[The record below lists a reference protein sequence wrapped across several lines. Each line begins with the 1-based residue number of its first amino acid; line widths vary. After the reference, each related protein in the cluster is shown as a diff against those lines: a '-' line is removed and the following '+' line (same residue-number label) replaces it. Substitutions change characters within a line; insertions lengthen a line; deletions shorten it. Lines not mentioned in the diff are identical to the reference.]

1 MSDTSLANK
10 AIIRRLRHVSPIWL
24 VPIVA
29 AFIGLWLI
37 YVTLSNQGPL
47 ITLTMANA
55 EGIVAGKTM
64 IKARSVEVGTVQT
77 VRLSEDLTHVV
88 VTARMAVDTDEL
100 LREDSQLWVVKP
112 RIERQGI
119 SGLGTLLSGS
129 YIELLPGKSE
139 KYRSRFSV
147 LDAPPIAQA
156 DEKGLRVRLISL
168 QSRGLSE
175 GDPVMYRGYT
185 VGRVEQ
191 THFSTGDRRMEY
203 QLFISA
209 PYDALVTS
217 NVRFWMNGGV
227 RFEASAE
234 GVKMETGSLES
245 IVRGGIS
252 FDVPKGWNLGKAV
265 KSGQQFTLYSDESSS
280 STREYE
286 RYIDYVL
293 LFDDSVRGLKEG
305 APVEYRGIRIGT
317 VLDVPFQISDSQ
329 LLGGVAGAI
338 PVRIRIEQDRFD
350 DESSD
355 RALTELSR
363 DIEQQIRKG
372 LRASL
377 KTGNLL
383 TGALYVDF
391 NLIADAPRASGY
403 GQFGEFHTIP
413 TVSGGLARIELQ
425 ANRLLTKLNAL
436 PMENTMA
443 NLDSMLKE
451 SKNSFAAMREL
462 STNLN
467 KLAQQPSSQQLP
479 KELTKAMQELQKTL
493 QSFSSGSPAYT
504 DLNHSLE
511 SLNSLLRELKPV
523 VRTVNDKPNALI
535 FNRNNQ
541 EDPQPRSAK

>member
-252 FDVPKGWNLGKAV
+252 FDVPKGWNLGKVV

-479 KELTKAMQELQKTL
+479 TELTKAMQELQKTL